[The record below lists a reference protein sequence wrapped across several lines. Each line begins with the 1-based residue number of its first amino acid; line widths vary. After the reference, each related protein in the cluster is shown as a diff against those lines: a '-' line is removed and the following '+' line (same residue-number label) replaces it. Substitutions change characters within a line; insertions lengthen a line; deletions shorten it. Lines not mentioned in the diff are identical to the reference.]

1 MLDTLRMLI
10 ADSLPTVPD
19 LEPPI
24 HPGDIRVAACALL
37 LEIAHADNRL
47 SRDERAVILRSLVSY
62 FGVDERGALELIAE
76 AERQWE
82 TAADEA
88 SFTRQLVAEYDEDQ
102 RRVLADLFWDVARA
116 DGWLG
121 EHEAFVAAKLE
132 AWLGVERPASSPDA
146 DRRTPDGDR

>member
-10 ADSLPTVPD
+10 ADSLPAVPD
-19 LEPPI
+19 LDPPI

-37 LEIAHADNRL
+37 LGIAHADKRV
-47 SRDERAVILRSLVSY
+47 SREERAVITRSMITY

-88 SFTRQLVAEYDEDQ
+88 SFTRQLIAEYDDDQ
-102 RRVLADLFWDVARA
+102 RRVLADLMWDVAQA
-116 DGWLG
+116 DGWLND
-121 EHEAFVAAKLE
+121 HEAFMAARLE
-132 AWLGVERPASSPDA
+132 AWLGVTRPRGNDSPQ
-146 DRRTPDGDR
+146 